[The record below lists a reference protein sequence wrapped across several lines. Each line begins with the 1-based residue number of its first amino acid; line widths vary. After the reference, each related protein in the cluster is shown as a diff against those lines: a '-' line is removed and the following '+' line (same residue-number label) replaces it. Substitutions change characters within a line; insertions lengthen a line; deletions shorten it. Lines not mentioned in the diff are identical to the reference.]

1 MKKIKKDEL
10 FSHLGDFLKS
20 KGIELNEGSYT
31 ERIKQGC
38 NLLGD
43 SINATQETVS
53 KAKVKVDAALDD
65 LRQTIHERTA
75 PPTPPPSKSKSRATP
90 REQPPTATRK
100 KKGSSKA

>member
-38 NLLGD
+38 SLLAD

-75 PPTPPPSKSKSRATP
+75 PPTPPPNKGKSRATP
-90 REQPPTATRK
+90 REQPPTATSK
-100 KKGSSKA
+100 KKGSPKA